1 MRHFC
6 TYFDRNYLSRGLA
19 LYRSLQ
25 ALGRPFQ
32 LWVLCMDP
40 VCHAALASA
49 QLPGIRPI
57 ALEDFE
63 RGDDALLRAKGNRT
77 LVEYY
82 FTCTASL
89 PRYIFREEPG
99 IDLLTYVDA
108 DLYFFADPEP
118 LFEELAG
125 GSIAIIEH
133 RISKRLGPLEQ
144 YGRYNV
150 GWISFRRDANGMAC
164 LEWWRDRCLEWC
176 YDRVE
181 PGRFAEQKYLDEWP
195 RRFGGVVVLRHPG
208 ANAAPWNLAD
218 HPVRWDGDRLRVG
231 ESPLLFFH
239 FHGFRHLG
247 GRLYDPN
254 LSRYR
259 ARLSKTARLHVYHPY
274 IRALHEAD
282 GEISPHSGNTS
293 LGTSVRHP
301 LPTPFVQR
309 VVRRTRRLGRFW
321 IGLASGHY
329 LLAPRP
335 GTSKRRVSG
344 SASVPARS

>member
-6 TYFDRNYLSRGLA
+6 TYFDSNYLSRGLA

-25 ALGRPFQ
+25 ALGQPFQ
-32 LWVLCMDP
+32 LWILCMDP
-40 VCHAALASA
+40 ACHEALARA
-49 QLPGIRPI
+49 ELPGIRPI

-63 RGDDALLRAKGNRT
+63 RGDEALLRAKGNRT
-77 LVEYY
+77 LIEYY

-89 PRYIFREEPG
+89 PRYVFREDGRIE
-99 IDLLTYVDA
+99 LLTYLDA

-118 LFEELAG
+118 LFEELGG
-125 GSIAIIEH
+125 GSVGIIEH
-133 RISKRLGPLEQ
+133 RISKRLGSLEE

-150 GWISFRRDANGMAC
+150 GWISIRRDANGIAC

-176 YDRVE
+176 HDRVE

-195 RRFGGVVVLRHPG
+195 RRFEGVVVLRHPG
-208 ANAAPWNLAD
+208 ANVAPWNLAD
-218 HPVRWDGDRLRVG
+218 HPVRSEGDRLRVG
-231 ESPLLFFH
+231 ASPLLFFH

-254 LSRYR
+254 LSKYR
-259 ARLSKTARLHVYHPY
+259 TKLSESARHHVYHPY
-274 IRALHEAD
+274 IGALHEAD
-282 GEISPHSGNTS
+282 REIAPYCGSVS
-293 LGTSVRHP
+293 LRTGVRGP
-301 LPTPFVQR
+301 LPAPFIQR
-309 VVRRTRRLGRFW
+309 AVKRIRRLGRFW

-329 LLAPRP
+329 LLAPRSRA
-335 GTSKRRVSG
+335 SKRRVSS

>member
-6 TYFDRNYLSRGLA
+6 TYFDHNYLSRGLA
-19 LYRSLQ
+19 LYGSLQ
-25 ALGRPFQ
+25 ALGRPVQ

-40 VCHAALASA
+40 ACHEALTRAG
-49 QLPGIRPI
+49 LPGIRPI

-63 RGDDALLRAKGNRT
+63 RGDEALLRAKGNRT
-77 LVEYY
+77 LIEYY

-89 PRYIFREEPG
+89 PRYVFRVDPT
-99 IDLLTYVDA
+99 IDLVTYLDA

-118 LFEELAG
+118 LFEELGG
-125 GSIAIIEH
+125 GSVGVIEH
-133 RISKRLGPLEQ
+133 RISKHLGSLEE

-150 GWISFRRDANGMAC
+150 GWITFRRDASGTAC

-195 RRFGGVVVLRHPG
+195 RRFEGVVALRHPG
-208 ANAAPWNLAD
+208 ANVAPWNLAD
-218 HPVRWDGDRLRVG
+218 HPVRLDGDRLWVG
-231 ESPLLFFH
+231 GSPLLFFH

-254 LSRYR
+254 LAKYR
-259 ARLSKTARLHVYHPY
+259 TKLSESARDHVYLAY

-282 GEISPHSGNTS
+282 REIAPYSRSAS
-293 LGTSVRHP
+293 LKIGVRSP
-301 LPTPFVQR
+301 LPAPFLQR
-309 VVRRTRRLGRFW
+309 IVKRIRRAGRFW
-321 IGLASGHY
+321 IGLLAGHY
-329 LLAPRP
+329 FLAPRSEV
-335 GTSKRRVSG
+335 SKRPVSD

>member
-1 MRHFC
+1 PGGAAARQAPAPGGRERAPAGDRRHVQPGARRLLGRAAARKDRGTARLPPVRRPQPEARRPDRGVRRARDPSFDPLSPAGSSAARLPHPRAPGAGRSAPYRAGLPRDREPADASTSHGFASADRHGVDPLLGSCRSERGVMRHFC

-49 QLPGIRPI
+49 ELPGIRPI

-63 RGDDALLRAKGNRT
+63 RGDDALLRAKANRT

-89 PRYIFREEPG
+89 PRYVFREEPG

-164 LEWWRDRCLEWC
+164 LEWWRDRCLAWC
-176 YDRVE
+176 YDRLE
-181 PGRFAEQKYLDEWP
+181 PGRF
-195 RRFGGVVVLRHPG
+195 
-208 ANAAPWNLAD
+208 
-218 HPVRWDGDRLRVG
+218 
-231 ESPLLFFH
+231 
-239 FHGFRHLG
+239 
-247 GRLYDPN
+247 
-254 LSRYR
+254 
-259 ARLSKTARLHVYHPY
+259 
-274 IRALHEAD
+274 
-282 GEISPHSGNTS
+282 
-293 LGTSVRHP
+293 
-301 LPTPFVQR
+301 
-309 VVRRTRRLGRFW
+309 
-321 IGLASGHY
+321 
-329 LLAPRP
+329 
-335 GTSKRRVSG
+335 
-344 SASVPARS
+344 